1 MCDKNKRS
9 PNVGRSAIW
18 TFNTPQDCSFVPT
31 LAVTLWLGWHGVL
44 IAMVLYAILVA
55 EMRANIM
62 GVLTISAILPPQFP
76 FFGVGNEMIQKIR
89 SWIAA
94 ETRKYFGLKVTIE
107 DYDAL
112 NAINNRD
119 GPGKTAIFACEPHDI
134 LGYPVFLFNPSLN
147 ILPGRIGE
155 TVSILMTGAIFKLP
169 IMKHIF
175 TWLGGY
181 SVDKKIFRDRLAR
194 NEACAFV
201 PGGVQEVT
209 LIDSKKPEEIV
220 LYLKDRKGFVKLA
233 LERGVPIVPVFFFHM
248 DGSYGYFVPKGRLVT
263 KFARKIGFLPLF
275 FYGRWKIPFG
285 IPYPKKIH
293 VVIGQPINVPCEG
306 SDVCNESV
314 DKYHKKFVN
323 SLVELFEN
331 HKVSEGY
338 GNRSLKIM

>member
-233 LERGVPIVPVFFFHM
+233 LEKGVAIVPVFFFHL
-248 DGSYGYFVPKGRLVT
+248 DGSYGYFVPKGKLMT
-263 KFARKIGFLPLF
+263 KFGK
-275 FYGRWKIPFG
+275 
-285 IPYPKKIH
+285 
-293 VVIGQPINVPCEG
+293 
-306 SDVCNESV
+306 S
-314 DKYHKKFVN
+314 
-323 SLVELFEN
+323 
-331 HKVSEGY
+331 KVQHYNNALTRIASY
-338 GNRSLKIM
+338 F

>member
-1 MCDKNKRS
+1 LWEI
-9 PNVGRSAIW
+9 PQLGHA
-18 TFNTPQDCSFVPT
+18 FNTPQDCSFVPT
-31 LAVTLWLGWHGVL
+31 LAVTLWLGWIGVL
-44 IAMVLYAILVA
+44 IAMVLYAILFT
-55 EMRANIM
+55 EKRATII

-76 FFGVGNEMIQKIR
+76 FFGVGNKKVKKIR
-89 SWIAA
+89 NWIAA

-134 LGYPVFLFNPSLN
+134 LGHPVFVFIPSLN
-147 ILPGRIGE
+147 ILPGRVGE
-155 TVSILMTGAIFKLP
+155 TASILMSGAIFQLP
-169 IMKHIF
+169 IMKHVI
-175 TWLGGY
+175 TWLGSY
-181 SVDKKIFRDRLAR
+181 PVDKKTFRDRLKK
-194 NEACAFV
+194 NEACAFI

-209 LIDSKKPEEIV
+209 LMDPKKPEEIV
-220 LYLKDRKGFVKLA
+220 LYLKNRKGFVKLA

-248 DGSYGYFVPKGRLVT
+248 DGSYGYFVPRGKLVT

-293 VVIGQPINVPCEG
+293 VVFGQPINVPCEENNV
-306 SDVCNESV
+306 SNESV
-314 DKYHKKFVN
+314 DKYHKEFVN
-323 SLVELFEN
+323 SLVQLFEK

-338 GNRSLKIM
+338 GSRSLKIM